1 MKERLTKLT
10 KLIKEAQERYI
21 YAEEQAQYLI
31 DNGVDC
37 VKHGEWVVDGYF
49 DYPCVCSHCGEEAQY
64 VSTFKETFDY
74 DWEENLQ
81 STGYEEHREYIRTL
95 YCPHCGAKMDGGR

>member
-1 MKERLTKLT
+1 MKERLT

-37 VKHGEWVVDGYF
+37 VKHGEWILEYGDYGKMICSVCKKTAPTERKPDPYEDFQMYKQAGNSIVVDVLEELF
-49 DYPCVCSHCGEEAQY
+49 SMMLDEKGEIN
-64 VSTFKETFDY
+64 V
-74 DWEENLQ
+74 
-81 STGYEEHREYIRTL
+81 
-95 YCPHCGAKMDGGR
+95 

>member
-1 MKERLTKLT
+1 MKERLT

-37 VKHGEWVVDGYF
+37 VNHGEWILEYG
-49 DYPCVCSHCGEEAQY
+49 DYGKMICSVCKKTTPTER
-64 VSTFKETFDY
+64 KPDP
-74 DWEENLQ
+74 
-81 STGYEEHREYIRTL
+81 YEDFQITEFYIESPF
-95 YCPHCGAKMDGGR
+95 CPNCGAKMKGGGEE

>member
-1 MKERLTKLT
+1 MKERLT

-37 VKHGEWVVDGYF
+37 VKHGEWHYNPDGM
-49 DYPCVCSHCGEEAQY
+49 DWGLGAWQCSLCHC
-64 VSTFKETFDY
+64 KND
-74 DWEENLQ
+74 NLPMQ
-81 STGYEEHREYIRTL
+81 RNIKPLQWAGSK
-95 YCPHCGAKMDGGR
+95 YCPNCGAKMDGATDNNVGDKGIERKE